1 MMRLLMFCLFPTVPA
16 MTIIRK
22 ESAKDQRKALLK
34 GHKNKDLVKESVL
47 EELDVLTEYI
57 NETSLGTIHILHRH
71 F

>member
-1 MMRLLMFCLFPTVPA
+1 

-57 NETSLGTIHILHRH
+57 NETSLGTIHILRRH